1 MIIAS
6 PLAPTPP
13 STVVPRY
20 PRACSPVT
28 KDDAAQFTFPATVF
42 STESGTFVVRCAAA
56 PTVPI
61 TLANWPACKELPFEV
76 VGVNTGSTQ
85 TNIFAVY

>member
-13 STVVPRY
+13 SSVVPRY

-28 KDDAAQFTFPATVF
+28 KDDSAVFQYPATVF
-42 STESGTFVVRCAAA
+42 STETGTFVVRCAAA
-56 PTVPI
+56 PTVAI
-61 TLANWPACKELPFEV
+61 TLANWPAYKDVPFEV